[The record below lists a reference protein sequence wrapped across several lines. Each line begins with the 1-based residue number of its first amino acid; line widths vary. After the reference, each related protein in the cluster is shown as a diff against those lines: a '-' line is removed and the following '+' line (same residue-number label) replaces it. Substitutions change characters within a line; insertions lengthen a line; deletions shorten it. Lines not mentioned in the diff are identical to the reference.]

1 MITEVGGREGGR
13 IVREFG
19 TGVYTLLYSKWIA
32 NKTYCIVQGTLLNIT
47 QQPKKI
53 KEFGK
58 EQIHV
63 YV

>member
-1 MITEVGGREGGR
+1 M

-19 TGVYTLLYSKWIA
+19 TGMYTLLYLKRMA
-32 NKTYCIVQGTLLNIT
+32 NKTYCIVQGTLLSIT